1 MLAQVLFCDSVSIV
15 FAQGLSIPNAIVAKS
30 SVVNNVGSQNNTI
43 MSDFVGLSV
52 LMSLVAL
59 VVAIMAIIKVSKDI
73 SSIGERL
80 GDNTNNKEYD
90 GEFKKLQEAINKL
103 SSEIEEIKKKIP
115 KNPAPTLTETKKPQ
129 ERVDGK
135 IKKASPQPQS
145 QKKAVSR
152 PDSDAEYL
160 YLKVGVG
167 GILKNLQTPDRA
179 NYRAWRCNGIL
190 YFEFYSINEEKKAI
204 NNRTSIIEP
213 FCDIDN
219 GTIDPDSANYV
230 ETKEFGILND
240 DFTINK
246 KTIIKYNK

>member
-1 MLAQVLFCDSVSIV
+1 M
-15 FAQGLSIPNAIVAKS
+15 
-30 SVVNNVGSQNNTI
+30 
-43 MSDFVGLSV
+43 
-52 LMSLVAL
+52 
-59 VVAIMAIIKVSKDI
+59 
-73 SSIGERL
+73 
-80 GDNTNNKEYD
+80 
-90 GEFKKLQEAINKL
+90 
-103 SSEIEEIKKKIP
+103 
-115 KNPAPTLTETKKPQ
+115 
-129 ERVDGK
+129 
-135 IKKASPQPQS
+135 
-145 QKKAVSR
+145 
-152 PDSDAEYL
+152 